1 MLFAQ
6 RSGLILV
13 GKDSQ
18 FDLINFPLFS
28 RNEIIG
34 PVFIVYRQGMIL
46 ILLQATAKY
55 LGSISKPM
63 KRRFV

>member
-6 RSGLILV
+6 RGGLILV

-18 FDLINFPLFS
+18 FDLINFPLF
-28 RNEIIG
+28 NGIEIIG

-55 LGSISKPM
+55 LGSISNPM